1 MSALEVICRT
11 WRNETLWYVGNCQI

>member
-11 WRNETLWYVGNCQI
+11 RRNETLWYVGNCQI